1 MAWINNRVIQSD
13 MSGFGDM
20 LGTSRFYEDHAGPAP
35 YPDLDSY
42 IFYLASTNSAFAQ
55 AQLKNISDAMQQRY
69 DKSGEPIPGD
79 TSSDGASG
87 GSNDPIMTPGGSY
100 NPDPVTP
107 EYNEEFSL
115 GEYLSGLLSSVGDEA
130 ERNRTFNHDE
140 ADYNRQFQ
148 HDEAEIQ
155 RRWYE
160 EMSNSA
166 YQRSVADLK
175 KAGINPIL
183 AYQQGGAQAAT
194 TGVPTGS
201 AASHNAI
208 GGDTISS
215 ILSGIADIVAAFSG
229 SALNLSKLANLFGKK
244 NPIGFR

>member
-13 MSGFGDM
+13 MTNLSSLWDAS
-20 LGTSRFYEDHAGPAP
+20 LGPAR
-35 YPDLDSY
+35 YQDFNDYLDPLV
-42 IFYLASTNSAFAQ
+42 IKNSAFAQ
-55 AQLKNISDAMQQRY
+55 SQLKNIAEAMMQRF

-79 TSSDGASG
+79 ASSDGASG

-100 NPDPVTP
+100 NPDPDDTVYD
-107 EYNEEFSL
+107 ESFNL
-115 GEYLSGLLSSVGDEA
+115 GEYLAGLLSSVGDEA
-130 ERNRTFNHDE
+130 AINREYNSAE
-140 ADYNRQFQ
+140 ALKNRQFQ
-148 HDEAEIQ
+148 HHEADIQ

-166 YQRSVADLK
+166 YQRAVQDMQ

-183 AYQQGGAQAAT
+183 AFQQGGAQAAT

-229 SALNLSKLANLFGKK
+229 SALNLSKLASLFGKK